1 MKDWFTKNWGLKL
14 GSLIFACVLWVI
26 VTNINDPVIQ
36 YKVTNV
42 PVRFIHTDV
51 VSNQGKVFEVLD
63 GTDVI
68 DQVTITAARS
78 IIDSLSEQNIMAV
91 ADFNDL
97 TMQETISI
105 KLSTNKYNDKLESIK
120 GNIDEVRLKIE
131 NKKTLSL
138 ALKATTTGEVGE
150 GYLLGDITTDRNLVK
165 ISGPESVVSQI
176 VKAGVDV
183 AVSGF
188 TNNISTDADIKLY
201 DSEGEEVDRSLVSMN
216 ISSVKVNVEIL
227 ETKRVPLHYQISGSP
242 AEGYLMTGQV
252 DGNVGSLLIAGKA
265 NKIRDIYQID
275 LPEEAINVTGQT
287 EDMMAI
293 VNVEDYLPEGVRL
306 AKPGEGLITVTVYIE
321 PEQRKL
327 IKIKPED
334 IQIKNIPD
342 GYEAALI
349 EETEEYE
356 ETFIGLGDDLSL
368 VNIDNIEPSVNI
380 DDLQSG
386 NEGEALKDG
395 TYELVVSYNVDPEK
409 VSTGADTKYV
419 SVIIKKAE

>member
-36 YKVTNV
+36 YKVSNV

-51 VSNQGKVFEVLD
+51 ISSQGKVFDVLD

-138 ALKATTTGEVGE
+138 ALKATTTGEVSE

-176 VKAGVDV
+176 AKAGVDV
-183 AVSGF
+183 TVSDF

-201 DSEGEEVDRSLVSMN
+201 DADGEEIDRSLVSMN

-227 ETKRVPLHYQISGSP
+227 ETKRVPLYYQVSGTP
-242 AEGYLMTGQV
+242 AEGYMMTGQV
-252 DGNVGSLLIAGKA
+252 EGNVDSLLIAGKA
-265 NKIRDIYQID
+265 NRIRDIYQIE
-275 LPEEAINVTGQT
+275 LPEEAVNVTGQT

-293 VNVEDYLPEGVRL
+293 VNVADYLPEGVSL
-306 AKPGEGLITVTVYIE
+306 VNPGAGLVTVTVYIE
-321 PEQRKL
+321 PEQRKM

-334 IQIKNIPD
+334 IRIKNIPD
-342 GYEAALI
+342 GYEAALV
-349 EETEEYE
+349 EDTEEYE
-356 ETFIGLGDDLSL
+356 ETFIGLRDDLSL
-368 VNIDNIEPSVNI
+368 VNIDNIEPTVNI

-386 NEGEALKDG
+386 NEGETLKDG
-395 TYELVVSYNVDPEK
+395 TYELVVSYNVDQEK
-409 VSTGADTKYV
+409 VSTAEETKYV

>member
-1 MKDWFTKNWGLKL
+1 MKERFTRNLWLKL

-36 YKVTNV
+36 YKVSDV

-51 VSNQGKVFEVLD
+51 ISTQGKVYEVLD
-63 GTDVI
+63 DTDII
-68 DQVTITAARS
+68 DTVTITAARS

-97 TMQETISI
+97 TVQDTISI

-120 GNIDEVRLKIE
+120 GNIDTVKLKIE

-138 ALKATTTGEVGE
+138 ALKATTTGEVSDGF
-150 GYLLGDITTDRNLVK
+150 LLGDITTDRNLVK
-165 ISGPESVVSQI
+165 ISGPESVVSTI
-176 VKAGVDV
+176 AKAGVDV
-183 AVSGF
+183 TVSGF

-201 DSEGEEVDRSLVSMN
+201 DAEGEEVDRSLVSMN

-227 ETKRVPLHYQISGSP
+227 ETKRVPLYYQVSGTP
-242 AEGYLMTGQV
+242 AEGYMLTGQV
-252 DGNVGSLLIAGKA
+252 EGNVDSLLIAGKA
-265 NKIRDIYQID
+265 NRIRDIYQID

-287 EDMMAI
+287 EDMMTI
-293 VNVEDYLPEGVRL
+293 VDVSDYLPDGVTL
-306 AKPGEGLITVTVYIE
+306 VNPGAGLVTVTVFIE
-321 PEQRKL
+321 PEQRKI
-327 IKIKPED
+327 IKVKPEM
-334 IQIKNIPD
+334 IRIKNIPD

-356 ETFIGLGDDLSL
+356 EIFIGLRDDLSL
-368 VNIDNIEPSVNI
+368 VNADNIEPSVNI
-380 DDLQSG
+380 DDLQNDTAG
-386 NEGEALKDG
+386 GEIKDG
-395 TYELVVSYNVDPEK
+395 TYELVVSYNVDQEK
-409 VSTGADTKYV
+409 ISTAEETKYV

>member
-1 MKDWFTKNWGLKL
+1 MI
-14 GSLIFACVLWVI
+14 S
-26 VTNINDPVIQ
+26 
-36 YKVTNV
+36 
-42 PVRFIHTDV
+42 
-51 VSNQGKVFEVLD
+51 SQGKVFDVLD

-138 ALKATTTGEVGE
+138 ALKATTTGEVSE

-176 VKAGVDV
+176 AKAGVDV
-183 AVSGF
+183 TVSDF

-201 DSEGEEVDRSLVSMN
+201 DADGEEIDRSLVSMN

-227 ETKRVPLHYQISGSP
+227 ETKRVPLYYQVSGTP
-242 AEGYLMTGQV
+242 AEGYMMTGQV
-252 DGNVGSLLIAGKA
+252 EGNVDSLLIAGKA
-265 NKIRDIYQID
+265 NRIRDIYQIE
-275 LPEEAINVTGQT
+275 LPEEAVNVTGQT

-293 VNVEDYLPEGVRL
+293 VNVADYLPEGVSL
-306 AKPGEGLITVTVYIE
+306 VNPGAGLVTVTVYIQ
-321 PEQRKL
+321 PEQRKM

-334 IQIKNIPD
+334 IRIKNIPD
-342 GYEAALI
+342 GYEAALV
-349 EETEEYE
+349 EDTEEYE
-356 ETFIGLGDDLSL
+356 ETFIGLRDDLSL
-368 VNIDNIEPSVNI
+368 VNIDNIEPTVNI

-386 NEGEALKDG
+386 NEGETLKDG
-395 TYELVVSYNVDPEK
+395 TYELVVSYNVDQEK
-409 VSTGADTKYV
+409 VSTAEETKYV